1 MTQWG
6 FENDDNSGLDN
17 NNLNGPKAL
26 RDAYDAMKQQNK
38 DLADGLAA
46 IQKDLRIAKLASTFE
61 ALGVPG
67 AASLYQG
74 DADVAKVTEW
84 VTTMKNTFGA
94 ATPGT
99 PEATPPVDVK
109 PALEGEALAQFQR
122 MAEAGQMGTPL
133 GTMEQAQANV
143 NDANS
148 LEALLAAT
156 AITRVR

>member
-6 FENDDNSGLDN
+6 FENDDASQGD

-46 IQKDLRIAKLASTFE
+46 ITKDLRDTKLASTFE

-84 VTTMKNTFGA
+84 VTTIKNTFGA

-99 PEATPPVDVK
+99 PEATPPVVTA
-109 PALEGEALAQFQR
+109 PALEGDALAQFQQ
-122 MAEAGQMGTPL
+122 MQEAGQMGTPL